1 MPVWLRQS
9 GMMAGNGK
17 QPLGAYFSMRLL
29 RLSDALHKPMTHIV
43 HIALIRLSVYSMQ
56 TPLIKSMIE

>member
-1 MPVWLRQS
+1 
-9 GMMAGNGK
+9 MAVNGK

-43 HIALIRLSVYSMQ
+43 HIVHIALIRLSVYSMQ